1 MLLGYLRSV
10 GPGDLMY
17 GFMRR
22 IAVLAAILPVAAGA
36 AHAQQP
42 TPSVSFTESLETL
55 ASACGKDIDTHCAGV
70 NLGSNRL
77 KNCLS
82 RNQATLTPIC
92 RDTYGK
98 VFTLVDKRAQARIG
112 LLKHCE
118 ADVKRLCAA
127 AQKDD
132 GSVIECLL
140 SNKKIGWRCNQAM
153 TEANFR

>member
-1 MLLGYLRSV
+1 MQLASV
-10 GPGDLMY
+10 
-17 GFMRR
+17 
-22 IAVLAAILPVAAGA
+22 IAVLILAATWPAR
-36 AHAQQP
+36 AQQP
-42 TPSVSFTESLETL
+42 APSTSFTESLDML
-55 ASACGKDIDTHCAGV
+55 GAACGKDIDTHCAGV

-82 RNQATLTPIC
+82 RNQATLSVAC

-98 VFTLVDKRAQARIG
+98 VFTLIDKRAQARNG

-118 ADVKRLCAA
+118 ADAKKLCA

-132 GSVIECLL
+132 GGIIECLL
-140 SNKKIGWRCNQAM
+140 SAKRVGWRCSQAI